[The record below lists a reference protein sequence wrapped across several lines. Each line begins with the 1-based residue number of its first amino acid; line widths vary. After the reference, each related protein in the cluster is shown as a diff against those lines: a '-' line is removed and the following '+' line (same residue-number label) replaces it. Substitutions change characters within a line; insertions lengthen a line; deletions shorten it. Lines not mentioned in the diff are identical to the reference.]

1 LSRVEL
7 VTIGDE
13 LLLGFTI
20 DTNGAHLARELAAI
34 GIEVARRAT
43 VRDDADAIANAV
55 REALERTGAVITTGG
70 LGPTSDDHSKAAV
83 ARLFGREMR
92 LDDEHLAWMEA
103 RWRTRFNRPLPASNR
118 AQAMI
123 PDGARKLT
131 NNHGSAPG
139 IWLEDERGRWVAMLP
154 GVPREMRGMLADTLI
169 PLLRSRVGRA
179 TIVQSRTLRTTGVA
193 ESLLADWV
201 ESIDGGF
208 PGLDLAYLPHPE
220 GVDLRLTARGLPL
233 RDADEMLDRAA
244 CQLRERIGVAVYGE
258 GDADLAAVLLEM
270 CRRAGLRLAIGESC
284 TGGLVGARLTAIA
297 GSSDVVIG
305 GVMAYD
311 NNVKVKLL
319 GVAPADLATHGAVSE
334 PVVRQMAAG
343 ARATMGAHVGLAV
356 TGIAG
361 PTGGTPEKP
370 IGTVWIAA
378 DVDGEARTA
387 GLRLWGDRE
396 EIRRRSAQ
404 ALLDLARRAL
414 LAREAGRSPAA
425 AGASRA

>member
-154 GVPREMRGMLADTLI
+154 GVPREMRGILADTLI

-356 TGIAG
+356 TGVAG

-370 IGTVWIAA
+370 VGTVWIAA